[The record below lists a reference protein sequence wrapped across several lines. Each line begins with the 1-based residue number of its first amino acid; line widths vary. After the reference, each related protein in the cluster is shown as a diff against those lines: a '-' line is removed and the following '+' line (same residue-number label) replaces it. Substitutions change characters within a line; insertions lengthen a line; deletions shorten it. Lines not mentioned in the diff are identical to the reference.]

1 MSIKEEVKMPTQ
13 QHCERCGYIS
23 SNKVCKA
30 CILLEGLN
38 KGLPKLGIGKTPKH
52 YKIDSSG
59 DGQASTTQSNGEGK
73 CGNCAC
79 KSGTGAPPQQLSDR
93 LNNVTLTHSNGVDS
107 TTTKDIAVDKSN
119 LDF

>member
-13 QHCERCGYIS
+13 QHCDRCGYIS

-52 YKIDSSG
+52 YKATNPI
-59 DGQASTTQSNGEGK
+59 DGQTQTSESEAS

-79 KSGTGAPPQQLSDR
+79 KSKTGAPADQLSDR
-93 LNNVTLTHSNGVDS
+93 LGNATLRDSNSVDS
-107 TTTKDIAVDKSN
+107 STTNTGTADKSN

>member
-59 DGQASTTQSNGEGK
+59 AQSNGEGT

-79 KSGTGAPPQQLSDR
+79 KSGTGAPAQQLSDR
-93 LNNVTLTHSNGVDS
+93 LNNVTLTHSNYVDS

>member
-52 YKIDSSG
+52 YRIDSSG
-59 DGQASTTQSNGEGK
+59 AQSNGEGT

-79 KSGTGAPPQQLSDR
+79 KSGTGTPAQQLSDR
-93 LNNVTLTHSNGVDS
+93 LNNVTLTHSNDVDS